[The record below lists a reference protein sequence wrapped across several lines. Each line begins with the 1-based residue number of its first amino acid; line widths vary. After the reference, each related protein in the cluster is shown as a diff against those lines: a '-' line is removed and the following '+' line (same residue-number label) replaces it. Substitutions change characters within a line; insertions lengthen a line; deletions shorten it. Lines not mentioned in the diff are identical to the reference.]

1 MMSNE
6 NVGADWETR
15 EKSDISE
22 QRCNMLM
29 SDTVQYAVLSPS
41 FFLRIHIVSCCCDS
55 GSALL
60 VDVLRIAVVYFMI
73 RVLVGGCITLMSN
86 RNRTMH
92 KNCISPERDGTR
104 RSADAGC
111 KYLAQSE
118 VS

>member
-1 MMSNE
+1 MDGPTTMR
-6 NVGADWETR
+6 VTKTCGPIGDPR

-73 RVLVGGCITLMSN
+73 RVLVGGCITHDVPIDTALC
-86 RNRTMH
+86 T
-92 KNCISPERDGTR
+92 KI
-104 RSADAGC
+104 AL
-111 KYLAQSE
+111 YL
-118 VS
+118 V